1 MYSSFT
7 PEHEM
12 ANSWF
17 PKWRKQQG
25 NLDGA
30 VVAPDER
37 LPLGQ
42 TIIMGLQHTVAMFGA
57 TVLMPLLMGFDANI
71 AILMSGISTLLFF
84 IIVGGR
90 VPSYLG
96 SSAAFI
102 GLVIAV
108 TGYSGHGPNPNIA
121 LALGGIIACGAVYML
136 IGFIV
141 MATGT
146 RWIEKLMPPVVTG
159 AVVMAIGLNLAPIA
173 VHSVSASSFDSWM
186 AVVTVLCIGSVAVFT
201 RGLVQKLL
209 LLLGLIAAYLIYVVI
224 TNGLGLGTP
233 VDFSVISQA
242 AWIGLPTLTTPVFNT
257 HAMLLI
263 APVAVILVA
272 ENLGHIKAVAGMT
285 GKNLDPY
292 MGRAFVGDG
301 LATMLSASVGGGGMT
316 TYAENIGVMAVT
328 KIYSTLI
335 FVAAGLVAIILGFSP
350 KFGALIHTI
359 PGPVLG
365 GASIVVFGL
374 IAVAG
379 ARIWVQNNVDL
390 NQNGNLIMVAVTLVL
405 GAGNFSLTLGGFTMG
420 GIGTATF
427 GAILLNAFLSR
438 RHKEKT
444 QPVIET
450 GTEAALKDH

>member
-1 MYSSFT
+1 
-7 PEHEM
+7 M

-17 PKWRKQQG
+17 PQWRKRQG

-30 VVAPDER
+30 IVAPDEQ

-224 TNGLGLGTP
+224 TNGLGL
-233 VDFSVISQA
+233 S
-242 AWIGLPTLTTPVFNT
+242 TPVFNT

-301 LATMLSASVGGGGMT
+301 LATLLSASAGGTGVT

-335 FVAAGLVAIILGFSP
+335 FVAAAVVAIVLGFSP

-379 ARIWVQNNVDL
+379 ARIWVQNQVDL
-390 NQNGNLIMVAVTLVL
+390 GLNGNLIMVAVTLVL
-405 GAGNFSLTLGGFTMG
+405 GAGNFTLSLGGFSMG

-438 RHKEKT
+438 SNKEKT
-444 QPVIET
+444 LPVSET

>member
-42 TIIMGLQHTVAMFGA
+42 TIILGLQHTVAMFGA

-186 AVVTVLCIGSVAVFT
+186 AVVTVFT

-233 VDFSVISQA
+233 VDFSIISQA

-335 FVAAGLVAIILGFSP
+335 FVAAGLVAIILGFYP

-427 GAILLNAFLSR
+427 GAILLNALLKNR
-438 RHKEKT
+438 RLT
-444 QPVIET
+444 ET